1 MKNTYTRYPAAYGD
15 TDRGNAMELY
25 IHIPFCIRKCGYCD
39 FLSFPCQGGEKKA
52 YLQALHKEILCC
64 HKDGGSTPVTSVF
77 FGGGTPSLLS
87 GEELTGILSSLRQQF
102 VFAKDAEITMEANP
116 GTLSRENLRLYR
128 AAGVNRLSIGCQSV
142 HDTEL
147 KMLGRIH
154 TFAQFTES
162 FSLAREAG
170 FSNINVD
177 LMSAIPGQDL
187 ASWRD
192 CLEAVTALSPE
203 HISAYSLIIEE
214 GTPFFEMQDTLM
226 LPDEDT
232 EREMYALTREFL
244 AKKGYIQYEISNYA
258 LSGRECRHNI
268 GYWDQTPYLGLG
280 LGASSYK
287 EGVRWKNTSDMKSY
301 LSQADTGQLVRVDE
315 ERLSVDEQ
323 MEEFMF
329 LGLRMNRG
337 VSISLFQERF
347 GMDMMA
353 VYQTPIEHFVR
364 EKLLTICQ
372 NRVCLTEKG
381 MDLADMVMAEFML
394 S

>member
-1 MKNTYTRYPAAYGD
+1 
-15 TDRGNAMELY
+15 MELY

-39 FLSFPCQGGEKKA
+39 FLSFPCHGGEKKA

-162 FSLAREAG
+162 FALAREAG

-187 ASWRD
+187 ASW
-192 CLEAVTALSPE
+192 
-203 HISAYSLIIEE
+203 
-214 GTPFFEMQDTLM
+214 GTV
-226 LPDEDT
+226 
-232 EREMYALTREFL
+232 
-244 AKKGYIQYEISNYA
+244 
-258 LSGRECRHNI
+258 
-268 GYWDQTPYLGLG
+268 W
-280 LGASSYK
+280 
-287 EGVRWKNTSDMKSY
+287 
-301 LSQADTGQLVRVDE
+301 
-315 ERLSVDEQ
+315 
-323 MEEFMF
+323 
-329 LGLRMNRG
+329 
-337 VSISLFQERF
+337 
-347 GMDMMA
+347 
-353 VYQTPIEHFVR
+353 
-364 EKLLTICQ
+364 KLLQHFLRSIFQRT
-372 NRVCLTEKG
+372 
-381 MDLADMVMAEFML
+381 A
-394 S
+394 

>member
-1 MKNTYTRYPAAYGD
+1 
-15 TDRGNAMELY
+15 
-25 IHIPFCIRKCGYCD
+25 
-39 FLSFPCQGGEKKA
+39 
-52 YLQALHKEILCC
+52 
-64 HKDGGSTPVTSVF
+64 
-77 FGGGTPSLLS
+77 
-87 GEELTGILSSLRQQF
+87 
-102 VFAKDAEITMEANP
+102 MEANP
-116 GTLSRENLRLYR
+116 GTLTKENLRLYR

-142 HDTEL
+142 HDAEL
-147 KMLGRIH
+147 KTLGRIH
-154 TFAQFTES
+154 TFAQFAES
-162 FSLAREAG
+162 FTLAREAG
-170 FSNINVD
+170 FTNINVD

-187 ASWRD
+187 AAWRD
-192 CLEAVTALSPE
+192 CLEKITDFAPE

-214 GTPFFEMQDTLM
+214 GTPFFEMQDTLA

-232 EREMYALTREFL
+232 EREMYELTREFL

-258 LSGRECRHNI
+258 RPGRECRHNI

-287 EGVRWKNTSDMKSY
+287 DGVRWKNTPDMAAY
-301 LSQADTGQLVRVDE
+301 LAQADAGQFARADE
-315 ERLSVDEQ
+315 ERLTVEEQ

-329 LGLRMNRG
+329 LGLRMTRG

-347 GMDMMA
+347 GVEMAA
-353 VYQTPIEHFVR
+353 VYQKPIEHFVR
-364 EKLLTICQ
+364 EKLLTIRQ